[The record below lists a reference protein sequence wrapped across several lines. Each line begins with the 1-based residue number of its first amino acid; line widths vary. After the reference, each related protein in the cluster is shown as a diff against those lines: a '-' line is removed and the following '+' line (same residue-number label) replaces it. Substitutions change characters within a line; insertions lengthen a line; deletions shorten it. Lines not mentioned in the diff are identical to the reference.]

1 MRKMIYSFL
10 FILSLTALEAQVD
23 YESQIQTIFNNN
35 CTSCHIY
42 GHTSGLNLT
51 MYSGTMTG
59 GNSGSTIV
67 AGDHANSELYNRI
80 TLPETAN
87 GDMPPTGSLSQSDI
101 DLLLSGSMKVLW
113 RFLLLTVKIYF
124 SVNTLK
130 ALVITKFFR
139 FTTPLEQRLI

>member
-1 MRKMIYSFL
+1 MKKMISSIL
-10 FILSLTALEAQVD
+10 FILTLSVSQGQVD
-23 YESQIQTIFNNN
+23 YETQIQTIFNNN

-87 GDMPPTGSLSQSDI
+87 GDMPPNGSLSQSEIDI
-101 DLLLSGSMKVLW
+101 IAQWIDEAHLKHLLW
-113 RFLLLTVKIYF
+113 
-124 SVNTLK
+124 
-130 ALVITKFFR
+130 IT
-139 FTTPLEQRLI
+139 QDQYGMYG